1 MGYFCR
7 CQPGWTGVDCN
18 VDIDECKS
26 GACSILGTENCVD
39 KQDAYFCQCKSGF
52 EGTNCD
58 IDMDECKTVECKNDG
73 ECEAPF
79 EYPGQFVCHCLPGY
93 TGGDVNYF
101 VYCSCVKNGRKK
113 CARARSS

>member
-1 MGYFCR
+1 MYKECISQAVMGYFCR
-7 CQPGWTGVDCN
+7 CQPGWTGVDCD

-39 KQDAYFCQCKSGF
+39 KQDAYFCQCKLGF

-101 VYCSCVKNGRKK
+101 LL
-113 CARARSS
+113 